1 MATDRL
7 IAEERETHIIFNDA
21 DDFATVTTH
30 MRTWLTA
37 MDRNPAATQVG
48 ETDAFGGKTY
58 RVPKA
63 LVAKVRNG
71 KRTRTE
77 TPEQIAARMEKA
89 RAARGAK

>member
-1 MATDRL
+1 MPDRL
-7 IAEERETHIIFNDA
+7 TAQERETHITFNDA
-21 DDFATVTTH
+21 DDFAIVTTH

-37 MDRNPAATQVG
+37 MDKNPAAQQVG

-63 LVAKVRNG
+63 LIAKVRNG
-71 KRTRTE
+71 RRKRTE

-89 RAARGAK
+89 RASRGSR